1 MFWHLYKKEMD
12 DMKIEILSMQQIN
25 NMGSLLQAYGLM
37 KRLKGGHN
45 SVHFLDIK
53 KYDDDYALLENDQ
66 INFNKEYEND
76 KKYYRYF
83 RYPISMIY
91 QKMKVKQQN
100 KIFEKFRNNYFYR
113 ADEDKIYDLCV
124 IGSDEVFN
132 CQNAG
137 FWGFSSQLFGNVANA
152 KNVITYAACCG
163 ATTYETLPSK
173 VKNRITDSLNKI
185 SNFSV
190 RDQNTFEFVRKMSS
204 KDIQINLDPVLI
216 SNFDAEINK
225 AKEKYNKNNYCVVYS
240 YKNRINS
247 KNEINA
253 IKRFCHENNLKLV
266 AIGAP
271 QFWIKDYVVCD
282 PFECLKIIKNSSFV
296 ITDTFHGT
304 IFSAKYANRFAV
316 IVRDSNRNKL
326 MDLVDRLSINE
337 HFLNSIN
344 DISSVYSKQK
354 DSVYLKKIIKE
365 QETNTYTYL
374 KNSGCY

>member
-1 MFWHLYKKEMD
+1 MD
-12 DMKIEILSMQQIN
+12 
-25 NMGSLLQAYGLM
+25 
-37 KRLKGGHN
+37 
-45 SVHFLDIK
+45 VV
-53 KYDDDYALLENDQ
+53 
-66 INFNKEYEND
+66 
-76 KKYYRYF
+76 YF
-83 RYPISMIY
+83 SIIP
-91 QKMKVKQQN
+91 
-100 KIFEKFRNNYFYR
+100 
-113 ADEDKIYDLCV
+113 
-124 IGSDEVFN
+124 
-132 CQNAG
+132 
-137 FWGFSSQLFGNVANA
+137 
-152 KNVITYAACCG
+152 
-163 ATTYETLPSK
+163 
-173 VKNRITDSLNKI
+173 
-185 SNFSV
+185 
-190 RDQNTFEFVRKMSS
+190 TFEPSRYCKCWIVCF
-204 KDIQINLDPVLI
+204 
-216 SNFDAEINK
+216 
-225 AKEKYNKNNYCVVYS
+225 YYKNNFCVVYS

-337 HFLNSIN
+337 HLLNSIN